1 MGLYADHIFPRLMD
15 WVMRTPRF
23 QEQRQQALASVS
35 GTVLEIGFGTGLNLS
50 HYPSTVTWLTAIEP
64 GHLLDQRV
72 AARNA
77 NLTTPVEIFRYR
89 AESLPWEDERFDCA
103 VSTWTLCTIRDPLR
117 ALGEIRRVLK
127 PGGKFVFLE
136 HGRSDDPKVARW
148 QTILNPFQRVFACG
162 CNLNRRI
169 DRLIEDGGFTVERLD
184 RFVMEGLPR
193 PGADMYRGVASPKP
207 VSAQYRE
214 R

>member
-1 MGLYADHIFPRLMD
+1 MD
-15 WVMRTPRF
+15 RVMRTPRF

-35 GTVLEIGFGTGLNLS
+35 GRVLEIGFGTGLNLP

-64 GHLLDQRV
+64 GHLLDKRV
-72 AARNA
+72 AERSA
-77 NLTTPVEIFRYR
+77 NLAMPVEIFRYR
-89 AESLPWEDERFDCA
+89 AEALPWEDHRFDCA

-117 ALGEIRRVLK
+117 ALNEIRRVLK
-127 PGGKFVFLE
+127 PGGKFIFLE

-148 QTILNPFQRVFACG
+148 QTILNLFQRVFACG

-184 RFVMEGLPR
+184 RFVMDGLPR

-207 VSAQYRE
+207 IAVQCRD

>member
-1 MGLYADHIFPRLMD
+1 MD
-15 WVMRTPRF
+15 RVMQTPRF

-35 GTVLEIGFGTGLNLS
+35 GTVLEIGFGTGLNLL

-72 AARNA
+72 AARSV
-77 NLTTPVEIFRYR
+77 NLTMPVEIFRYR
-89 AESLPWEDERFDCA
+89 AESLPWEDERFDWA

-184 RFVMEGLPR
+184 RFVMEGLLR

>member
-1 MGLYADHIFPRLMD
+1 
-15 WVMRTPRF
+15 MRTPRF
-23 QEQRQQALASVS
+23 QEQRQQALAPVS
-35 GTVLEIGFGTGLNLS
+35 GRVLEIGFGTGLNLP

-72 AARNA
+72 ADRSA
-77 NLTTPVEIFRYR
+77 NLAMPVEIFRYR
-89 AESLPWEDERFDCA
+89 AEALPWEDQRFDCA

-117 ALGEIRRVLK
+117 ALSEIRRVLK
-127 PGGKFVFLE
+127 PNGKFIFLE

-148 QTILNPFQRVFACG
+148 QNILNPFQRVFACG

-193 PGADMYRGVASPKP
+193 PGADMYRGVASPQTDFCP
-207 VSAQYRE
+207 MP
-214 R
+214 

>member
-1 MGLYADHIFPRLMD
+1 MD
-15 WVMRTPRF
+15 RVMRTPRF
-23 QEQRQQALASVS
+23 QEQRQQVLASVS

-72 AARNA
+72 AARSA
-77 NLTTPVEIFRYR
+77 NLTMPVEIFRYR
-89 AESLPWEDERFDCA
+89 AESLPWEDERFDWA

-184 RFVMEGLPR
+184 RFVMEGLLR

>member
-1 MGLYADHIFPRLMD
+1 MD
-15 WVMRTPRF
+15 RVMRTPRF

-35 GTVLEIGFGTGLNLS
+35 GSVLEIGFGTGLNLL

-72 AARNA
+72 AARSA
-77 NLTTPVEIFRYR
+77 NLTMPVEIFRYR
-89 AESLPWEDERFDCA
+89 AESLPWEDERFDWA

-184 RFVMEGLPR
+184 RFVMEGLLR

>member
-1 MGLYADHIFPRLMD
+1 
-15 WVMRTPRF
+15 MRTPRF
-23 QEQRQQALASVS
+23 QEQRQQALAPVS
-35 GTVLEIGFGTGLNLS
+35 GRVLEIGFGTGLNLP

-72 AARNA
+72 ADRSA
-77 NLTTPVEIFRYR
+77 NLAMPVEIFRYR
-89 AESLPWEDERFDCA
+89 AEALPWEDQRFDCA

-117 ALGEIRRVLK
+117 ALSEIRRVLK
-127 PGGKFVFLE
+127 PNGKFIFLE

-148 QTILNPFQRVFACG
+148 QNILNPFQRVFACG

-207 VSAQYRE
+207 VSARPPDL
-214 R
+214 

>member
-1 MGLYADHIFPRLMD
+1 MD
-15 WVMRTPRF
+15 RVMRTPRF
-23 QEQRQQALASVS
+23 QEQRQQALAPVS

-64 GHLLDQRV
+64 GYLLDQRV
-72 AARNA
+72 AARSA
-77 NLTTPVEIFRYR
+77 NLTMPVEIFRYR
-89 AESLPWEDERFDCA
+89 AESLPWEDERFDWA

-184 RFVMEGLPR
+184 RFVMEGLLR

>member
-1 MGLYADHIFPRLMD
+1 
-15 WVMRTPRF
+15 MRTPRF
-23 QEQRQQALASVS
+23 QEQRQQALAPVS
-35 GTVLEIGFGTGLNLS
+35 GRVLEIGFGTGLNLP

-72 AARNA
+72 ADRSA
-77 NLTTPVEIFRYR
+77 NLAMPVEIFRYR
-89 AESLPWEDERFDCA
+89 AEALPWEDQRFDCA

-117 ALGEIRRVLK
+117 ALSEIRRVLK
-127 PGGKFVFLE
+127 PNGKFIFLE

-148 QTILNPFQRVFACG
+148 QNILNPFQRVFACG

-193 PGADMYRGVASPKP
+193 PGANMYRGVASPK
-207 VSAQYRE
+207 SSFAQCRD